1 MLVRCPKC
9 KTEFRLVD
17 FRPEDRV
24 IRYLC
29 PGCEQIVGIDL
40 ELDEVVTSSSSG
52 SYRAMDRPRTVL
64 IADDSNEIQ
73 REAERLLAA
82 AGYHVLVAGDG
93 LETLRLARESHPDLV
108 LLDLLMPRKT
118 GFDVLRELRQDERL
132 REIKVLA
139 MSGVY
144 KDNVLEFLHELGA
157 EGFLDKERIADTLV
171 FRVNQILQR
180 TGSS

>member
-1 MLVRCPKC
+1 M
-9 KTEFRLVD
+9 
-17 FRPEDRV
+17 
-24 IRYLC
+24 
-29 PGCEQIVGIDL
+29 
-40 ELDEVVTSSSSG
+40 
-52 SYRAMDRPRTVL
+52 
-64 IADDSNEIQ
+64 
-73 REAERLLAA
+73 
-82 AGYHVLVAGDG
+82 
-93 LETLRLARESHPDLV
+93 

-157 EGFLDKERIADTLV
+157 EGFLDKERIRDTLV